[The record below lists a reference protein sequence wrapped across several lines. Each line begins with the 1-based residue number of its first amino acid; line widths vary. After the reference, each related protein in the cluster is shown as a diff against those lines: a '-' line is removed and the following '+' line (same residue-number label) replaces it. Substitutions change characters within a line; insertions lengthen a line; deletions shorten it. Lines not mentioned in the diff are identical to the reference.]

1 MGMASDPGTFEG
13 VLTAQVI
20 AAIEQRLK
28 HLGSPTVT
36 PAEVCWGLCKYMPAA
51 FVSSRI
57 LSVQVSANKTKA
69 SCYIRLLDYVFDVT
83 TFLKRHPGGELLL
96 LQQAGDKDRAKIFAS
111 VHSPKAAEMLPELL
125 VGTISAGVARGTAS
139 MVLPRTTEPSSSLK
153 TLARQD
159 SQGSVL
165 GESCS
170 NMEALDALEVFETE
184 VKTRLAES
192 LGANAAANAELQDDG
207 QSTQEGAAH
216 CEEVKVKCREEAE
229 RETRRNVTS
238 KIAQSGHGTGT
249 GQGEIHSA
257 AAIEYPKGVPF
268 EPEATAESIDP
279 TRSSATRTMQAP
291 AGGTLDAKTV
301 SRKAGHTAEGSES
314 KCPFAAILK
323 AAGHDITGMS
333 MPANHQSAH
342 VRSPKGSPLD
352 PSSPTEFFKEKT
364 PWRDFGVMQELQAVP
379 ETRPMVV
386 DSCGEGETELELESG
401 GLSPLRGSTSQRS
414 LGNFR
419 RCSPAGSSQ
428 SMLQYA
434 GSSKSMLQYAG
445 SSKSSH
451 KEVFKFSLHEA
462 ASQSSRH
469 SSTTS
474 KGTGSKG
481 TGSKHSGGGRAGARK
496 RRQRV
501 ARARGNKVDM
511 DEWNRRVVT
520 IKDFWNNLFKTVSMT
535 RLGTSLLDTVETD
548 DTLEPLFRCISAL
561 CVCLCVS
568 CSIRLKP
575 TTPSSPSSGVYLF
588 SALQCVHVFCRS

>member
-1 MGMASDPGTFEG
+1 LLCSTKI
-13 VLTAQVI
+13 LTQQARWQ
-20 AAIEQRLK
+20 
-28 HLGSPTVT
+28 
-36 PAEVCWGLCKYMPAA
+36 
-51 FVSSRI
+51 
-57 LSVQVSANKTKA
+57 
-69 SCYIRLLDYVFDVT
+69 
-83 TFLKRHPGGELLL
+83 LLL

-111 VHSPKAAEMLPELL
+111 VHSPKAAEMLPNLL
-125 VGTISAGVARGTAS
+125 VGTISVGGASGTAS
-139 MVLPRTTEPSSSLK
+139 MVLPRTTEPSGSLK

-159 SQGSVL
+159 SQGSVCS
-165 GESCS
+165 ESCS
-170 NMEALDALEVFETE
+170 NQEALEALEVFETE
-184 VKTRLAES
+184 VKSRLAEN
-192 LGANAAANAELQDDG
+192 LGANAEANGELQDDG
-207 QSTQEGAAH
+207 QSTQERAAH
-216 CEEVKVKCREEAE
+216 CEEVQVKFREEAE
-229 RETRRNVTS
+229 RETRRHVTS
-238 KIAQSGHGTGT
+238 KIADSGHGTGT
-249 GQGEIHSA
+249 GQGETHSA
-257 AAIEYPKGVPF
+257 ATIEHPKGVPF

-301 SRKAGHTAEGSES
+301 SPKAAHTAEGSES

-323 AAGHDITGMS
+323 AAGHDIAGMS
-333 MPANHQSAH
+333 MPANHKSAH

-364 PWRDFGVMQELQAVP
+364 PWRDFSVMQELQAVP

-386 DSCGEGETELELESG
+386 DSDGEGETELELESG
-401 GLSPLRGSTSQRS
+401 GLSPLRGSSQRS
-414 LGNFR
+414 LGNVR

-428 SMLQYA
+428 SMLQYAGSSKSMLQYA

-469 SSTTS
+469 SSATS
-474 KGTGSKG
+474 KGTGSKVS
-481 TGSKHSGGGRAGARK
+481 GSKHSGRGRAGARK

-501 ARARGNKVDM
+501 ARAKGNKVDM

-535 RLGTSLLDTVETD
+535 QLGTSLLDTVETD

-561 CVCLCVS
+561 CVHLCVS
-568 CSIRLKP
+568 CSIRLRP

-588 SALQCVHVFCRS
+588 SALQCILLLLIRSSVC